1 MTRRGSDSIRCSGRF
16 HARHAHLDRGSH
28 CATRTA
34 RGQRFGSRELNAGRR
49 SWTDAGKGGSARV
62 SSRAVASGV
71 RWRCG
76 KPRTL
81 GELYERKN
89 RARHGVAGLKQGG
102 GMRSDPPSASAGGAS
117 RRRDRRRD
125 WRVADLPRRP
135 VLFVNPRSG
144 NGTAARVGVAERA
157 RELGIEVITLGSGSR
172 LVELVRVAVENG
184 ADALGMAGGDGSLSV
199 VAAAAAANGLP
210 FVCIPAGT
218 RNHFAG
224 DLGLNR
230 RDPVA
235 ALRAFGDGL
244 EGRIDLGEVNGRP
257 FLNNVSLGVYG
268 EAVRTSAYRE
278 AKVRTLVE
286 TAERVLGPSGQ
297 APGLRL
303 VDDEGREH
311 DHALIVIVSNNPYAL
326 DRLPARGARPAL
338 DGGRLGIVVLDA
350 PSRGPHQPGRAWT
363 APALE
368 VSASAAVHAG
378 IDGEAVELDPP
389 LRFAIRP
396 AALRV
401 RVPRGH
407 GSG

>member
-1 MTRRGSDSIRCSGRF
+1 M
-16 HARHAHLDRGSH
+16 
-28 CATRTA
+28 
-34 RGQRFGSRELNAGRR
+34 
-49 SWTDAGKGGSARV
+49 
-62 SSRAVASGV
+62 
-71 RWRCG
+71 
-76 KPRTL
+76 
-81 GELYERKN
+81 
-89 RARHGVAGLKQGG
+89 
-102 GMRSDPPSASAGGAS
+102 
-117 RRRDRRRD
+117 
-125 WRVADLPRRP
+125 
-135 VLFVNPRSG
+135 LFVNPRSG

>member
-1 MTRRGSDSIRCSGRF
+1 M
-16 HARHAHLDRGSH
+16 
-28 CATRTA
+28 
-34 RGQRFGSRELNAGRR
+34 
-49 SWTDAGKGGSARV
+49 
-62 SSRAVASGV
+62 
-71 RWRCG
+71 
-76 KPRTL
+76 
-81 GELYERKN
+81 
-89 RARHGVAGLKQGG
+89 
-102 GMRSDPPSASAGGAS
+102 
-117 RRRDRRRD
+117 
-125 WRVADLPRRP
+125 ADQPHRP

-144 NGTAARVGVAERA
+144 DGAAARAGVDERA
-157 RELGIEVITLGSGSR
+157 RELGIDVVTLGAGME
-172 LVELVRVAVENG
+172 LAELVRVAIENG

-218 RNHFAG
+218 RNHFAS
-224 DLGLNR
+224 DLGLDR
-230 RDPVA
+230 RDPIA

-244 EGRIDLGEVNGRP
+244 EGRIDVGEVNGRP

-278 AKVRTLVE
+278 AKVRTLVA
-286 TAERVLGPSGQ
+286 TAEQVLGPSAQ
-297 APGLRL
+297 TPGLRL

-311 DHALIVIVSNNPYAL
+311 DHPLIVIVSNNPYAL
-326 DRLPARGARPAL
+326 DRRPARGARPAL

-350 PSRGPHQPGRAWT
+350 PSRGSHAPGRAWT

-368 VSASAAVHAG
+368 VSAPAVVHAG

-401 RVPRGH
+401 RVPSRH
-407 GSG
+407 RVGSLPAKDAERRT